1 MLHKNVS
8 DLFIN
13 LIEDHK
19 NDDENILLQDHIN
32 KVYYNKNAY
41 NARAKYNRIIGLFA
55 EQ

>member
-13 LIEDHK
+13 LIE
-19 NDDENILLQDHIN
+19 DDENILLQDHIN

-41 NARAKYNRIIGLFA
+41 NAREKYNRIIGLFA